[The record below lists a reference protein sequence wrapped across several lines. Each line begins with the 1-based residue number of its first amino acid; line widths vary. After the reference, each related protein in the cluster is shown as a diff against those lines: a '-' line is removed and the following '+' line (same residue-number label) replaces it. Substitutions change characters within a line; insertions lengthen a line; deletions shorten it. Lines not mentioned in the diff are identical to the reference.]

1 MGNEYLDENGK
12 FKPGNPG
19 GGRLP
24 DTPEQKLQKKAV
36 KQIIAEYKEALAE
49 ALPFI
54 QPVLI
59 AKAIEGDMTAI
70 KEVHDRAMDKAKQ
83 PTDIT
88 TDGKELPIPILN
100 VQFNN
105 SNQENT
111 RASEEN

>member
-1 MGNEYLDENGK
+1 MENEYLDENGK

-49 ALPFI
+49 ALPMI

-59 AKAIEGDMTAI
+59 AKALDGDMVAI
-70 KEVHDRAMDKAKQ
+70 KELHDRTMDKAKQ
-83 PTDIT
+83 STEISGEIT
-88 TDGKELPIPILN
+88 EKRTLVIVKDNG
-100 VQFNN
+100 
-105 SNQENT
+105 NQ
-111 RASEEN
+111 